1 MDYKKK
7 FLSTLD
13 NIKLEKIY
21 NHVSD
26 FVDSDICKYLKT
38 IDIIDN
44 NDNKIIIIKYQ
55 NNKNINIIRKIKI
68 KKVIIKQNISKNII
82 DRQNIKP
89 FGKAINSNNKATIDK
104 EIEINKNNNL
114 DKNIMI
120 IDTNNIKESKIKYSP
135 PKNNL
140 CKKKQV
146 QVNKYIPPTIHNNIK
161 LPKFKLKLDNIS
173 YDDNID
179 TINEL
184 LYNFIPVNN
193 IHINIPKFTYGK
205 NKGKNKGFVI
215 IIFDKKSEYDKCFKE
230 LTNFKYNNLILNI
243 KKI

>member
-7 FLSTLD
+7 NLSTSD

-21 NHVSD
+21 SHVSD
-26 FVDSDICKYLKT
+26 FVESDICRYLKT

-44 NDNKIIIIKYQ
+44 IDNKLIIIKYQ
-55 NNKNINIIRKIKI
+55 NNKNIIIIRKIKI

-82 DRQNIKP
+82 DRYNIKP
-89 FGKAINSNNKATIDK
+89 FGRAINSNNKATFDK
-104 EIEINKNNNL
+104 EIEMNKNNNL
-114 DKNIMI
+114 DKNTMTM
-120 IDTNNIKESKIKYSP
+120 DTDIKESKIKYNP

-146 QVNKYIPPTIHNNIK
+146 NNNKYIPPTIPNNNFK

-173 YDDNID
+173 YDDDID

-230 LTNFKYNNLILNI
+230 LSNFKYNNLILNI